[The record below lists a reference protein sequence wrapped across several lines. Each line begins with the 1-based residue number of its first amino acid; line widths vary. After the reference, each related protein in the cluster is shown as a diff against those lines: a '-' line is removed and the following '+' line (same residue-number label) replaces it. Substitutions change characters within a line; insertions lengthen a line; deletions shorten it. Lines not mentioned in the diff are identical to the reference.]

1 MSNLLFSMQCPHVCQ
16 RNKNLEQNIVTSTS
30 MSSLRKSNDEEKS
43 RAKWNVFW
51 YGCLLC
57 LQRSSSTSITGFL
70 LKIHF
75 LSFIFSFKVCSFF
88 QISFILCVV
97 RFGSREWCRWVLLQ
111 RTAFQNGLLM
121 FLLLIHILFYMNLIA
136 NVCHGS
142 KGFAS
147 LTSNF
152 L

>member
-57 LQRSSSTSITGFL
+57 LQRSSSSSITGFL
-70 LKIHF
+70 LKTPLSIFHF
-75 LSFIFSFKVCSFF
+75 QFQSLQLFPNFFHFVCCKIWKQRMVQMGAVIEDRFSKRVTHVFAVDSHTLLHEFDGQRLSRFKG
-88 QISFILCVV
+88 V
-97 RFGSREWCRWVLLQ
+97 RF
-111 RTAFQNGLLM
+111 F
-121 FLLLIHILFYMNLIA
+121 
-136 NVCHGS
+136 
-142 KGFAS
+142 
-147 LTSNF
+147 NF
-152 L
+152 